1 MEKNNFK
8 QTIKFIGIILVVA
21 IIIAIAVFKVIK
33 YEVEGEKNMPFQ
45 LGKIIVISS
54 ATINSAEENNTA
66 QTAEDGTVKEE
77 NAEQQIEKFIW
88 NENVI
93 QTNDVYVYID
103 KNENNKEEQL
113 IKNVKIENIQFLKN
127 VNIGKIQVYMPSSV
141 EGVLYKYINDYV
153 VNSTLTYRG
162 AEKDDKK
169 NLEIGNQGGCVY
181 FSFANVGLPTYKSNE
196 DTEIAQGAFILE
208 KMGLNEDDLKFKV
221 AFDLIIEVKD
231 KSYKGTVTLDL
242 PVNNVVGVKETHT
255 EITDFSNV
263 IFKR

>member
-54 ATINSAEENNTA
+54 ASSSADQELVVEEG
-66 QTAEDGTVKEE
+66 QEV
-77 NAEQQIEKFIW
+77 EKYIW
-88 NENVI
+88 NERVI

-103 KNENNKEEQL
+103 KNQNYKEEQL
-113 IKNVKIENIQFLKN
+113 IKNIRIENIRFMKN
-127 VNIGKIQVYMPSSV
+127 VNLGKIQVYMPSS
-141 EGVLYKYINDYV
+141 EDGALYQYVNDYL

-162 AEKDDKK
+162 AEKDNKK

-181 FSFANVGLPTYKSNE
+181 FSLANMELPNYKSNV
-196 DTEIAQGAFILE
+196 DTEIEQGAFILE
-208 KMGLNEDDLKFKV
+208 KMGLNEEDLKFKV
-221 AFDLIIEVKD
+221 AFDLVIEVKD
-231 KSYKGTVTLDL
+231 KSYKGTVVLDL
-242 PVNNVVGVKETHT
+242 PVENVVGVKETHT
-255 EITDFSNV
+255 EIIDFSNV

>member
-1 MEKNNFK
+1 MEKNNLK

-21 IIIAIAVFKVIK
+21 IIIAIAVFKVIQ
-33 YEVEGEKNMPFQ
+33 YQVEGEKNMPFQ

-54 ATINSAEENNTA
+54 AINSPAEENNLVEA
-66 QTAEDGTVKEE
+66 SEESAENSE
-77 NAEQQIEKFIW
+77 NAEQQAEKFIW

-93 QTNDVYVYID
+93 QTNDVYIYID

-113 IKNVKIENIQFLKN
+113 IKSVKIENIQFLKN
-127 VNIGKIQVYMPSSV
+127 VNLGKIQIYMPSSV
-141 EGVLYKYINDYV
+141 DGALYQYINDYV
-153 VNSTLTYRG
+153 VNSTLTYTG

-208 KMGLNEDDLKFKV
+208 KM
-221 AFDLIIEVKD
+221 
-231 KSYKGTVTLDL
+231 
-242 PVNNVVGVKETHT
+242 
-255 EITDFSNV
+255 
-263 IFKR
+263 

>member
-1 MEKNNFK
+1 MGKNNLK

-21 IIIAIAVFKVIK
+21 IIIAIAVFKVIQ
-33 YEVEGEKNMPFQ
+33 YQVEGEKNMPFQ

-54 ATINSAEENNTA
+54 ATNSPAEENNSTEA
-66 QTAEDGTVKEE
+66 SEEGAENT
-77 NAEQQIEKFIW
+77 EQQAEKFIW

-93 QTNDVYVYID
+93 QTNDVYIYID

-113 IKNVKIENIQFLKN
+113 IRSVKIENIQFLKN
-127 VNIGKIQVYMPSSV
+127 VNLGKIQIYMPSSV
-141 EGVLYKYINDYV
+141 DGALYQYINDYV

-169 NLEIGNQGGCVY
+169 NLEIGNQGGCIY
-181 FSFANVGLPTYKSNE
+181 FSFANVGLPNYKSNE

-221 AFDLIIEVKD
+221 SFDLIIEVKD
-231 KSYKGTVTLDL
+231 KSYKGTVVLDL
-242 PVNNVVGVKETHT
+242 PVENVVGVKETHI